1 MNQSEKINKLAKRL
15 IEVSTVNG
23 EVDTTSL
30 WQSILKLK
38 EKRFRHL
45 LPLLKLLRTKVAQKV
60 AWQTLEVTSS
70 SPLSASALES
80 LEKRFTQKY
89 RKSVKVKSF
98 IDPSLIGGLKV
109 RIGDDVYD
117 ASITAQLNQIANQV

>member
-30 WQSILKLK
+30 WQGILKLK

-45 LPLLKLLRTKVAQKV
+45 LPLLRLLRTKVAQKV